1 MNYYAVYY
9 KHLLSAYYGENKL
22 MAVFSAWDKA
32 QEYADRLNDSER
44 DGYFVSKVT
53 IKSERED

>member
-32 QEYADRLNDSER
+32 QEYADKLNDSER
-44 DGYFVSKVT
+44 DGYVVCKVD
-53 IKSERED
+53 IKAERED